1 MRRIGHPDA
10 RLGRGL
16 LLGVAAVLLIAMLG
30 FYVTGPVN
38 KVALMANAPASN
50 PDRPAH

>member
-1 MRRIGHPDA
+1 MRRTGHWDP

-16 LLGVAAVLLIAMLG
+16 LLGVAAVVLIAMLG

-38 KVALMANAPASN
+38 KVAVMANAPTSSN
-50 PDRPAH
+50 P